1 MATIRY
7 TFADGHTEEVEV
19 TEEFKREYEFLLVR
33 EQAPHW
39 KEMKQKERAGL
50 RCVKNLSL
58 DKFSEDGYDLPVAGP
73 DPLERLIQ
81 KEERRE
87 YCRKILSCLSEKQRQ
102 AYSEQNLNIEQL
114 ISAEVKRLSEK
125 YGKSYLDCEE
135 LIELTGLG
143 RDNVRAL
150 MSSANFPIT
159 KVGNRK
165 VVSILAFVTW
175 QMRGFEQG
183 GHYAA

>member
-39 KEMKQKERAGL
+39 KEMKQKELAGL

-102 AYSEQNLNIEQL
+102 AYILFHLKGYKKVQIAAVLHIDERSVRRRLEWAQ
-114 ISAEVKRLSEK
+114 KRILK
-125 YGKSYLDCEE
+125 
-135 LIELTGLG
+135 
-143 RDNVRAL
+143 
-150 MSSANFPIT
+150 NFL
-159 KVGNRK
+159 KNSR
-165 VVSILAFVTW
+165 F
-175 QMRGFEQG
+175 
-183 GHYAA
+183 

>member
-1 MATIRY
+1 MRY
-7 TFADGHTEEVEV
+7 
-19 TEEFKREYEFLLVR
+19 Y
-33 EQAPHW
+33 
-39 KEMKQKERAGL
+39 
-50 RCVKNLSL
+50 N
-58 DKFSEDGYDLPVAGP
+58 
-73 DPLERLIQ
+73 
-81 KEERRE
+81 
-87 YCRKILSCLSEKQRQ
+87 
-102 AYSEQNLNIEQL
+102 SEQNLNIEQL

-183 GHYAA
+183 GHYAALKEVCYKEGKQRRLYLSKKRWALDCASNDWRERGRKNRPQIFYGKEQGRGCGEDNPVP